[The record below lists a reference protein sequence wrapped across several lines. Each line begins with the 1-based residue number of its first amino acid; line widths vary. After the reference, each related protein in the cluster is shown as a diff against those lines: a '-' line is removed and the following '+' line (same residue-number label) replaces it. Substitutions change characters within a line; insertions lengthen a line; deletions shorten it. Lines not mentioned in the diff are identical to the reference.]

1 MQIFHYLKNNKHFC
15 SAEQFSYSSAFFTK
29 IYRNDV
35 LPVNCDIN
43 EWIRQLELVSL
54 SVWCLNSFTKMVVIY
69 SQFSRAEEVPEPL
82 YLVSVWLRST
92 SRTSILERYF
102 YEKANNTST
111 RTGNKTLLNIEH
123 MELS

>member
-1 MQIFHYLKNNKHFC
+1 MQIFHYLVY
-15 SAEQFSYSSAFFTK
+15 SYSSAFFTK
-29 IYRNDV
+29 IYSNDV

-43 EWIRQLELVSL
+43 EWIRQLELVAL